1 MSANIEHQIDAQIV
15 EVTRLDGEI
24 LRVAETL
31 AQLLE
36 EVRDADTALEKTT
49 VVQAGIELAARLAGG
64 KQPKPSPE
72 VENARSHAAR
82 LAAMNKAAELML
94 ADLQA
99 ARAGAITEADRLVRE
114 TARLEFLDAE
124 KQLALAWTAFS
135 VAYAAF
141 SASAHCAGMPR
152 GWNGPLMMEGLR
164 YESCDGLRVQQ
175 LDTDT
180 QAFVQAIAAS
190 NAGRLKLKLDEIR
203 NQ

>member
-1 MSANIEHQIDAQIV
+1 MSNEIELQIDVQIV
-15 EVTRLDGEI
+15 EVTRLDAEI
-24 LRVAETL
+24 LRVSETIS
-31 AQLLE
+31 QLLE
-36 EVRDADTALEKTT
+36 EVRAADAALEKTT

-82 LAAMNKAAELML
+82 LTAMHRAAEAML

-99 ARAGAITEADRLVRE
+99 ARAAAITEADRLVRE

-124 KQLALAWTAFS
+124 KQLALAWMTFS
-135 VAYAAF
+135 TAYARF

-152 GWNGPLMMEGLR
+152 GWNGPLMMEGR
-164 YESCDGLRVQQ
+164 RRKACDGLRVQQ
-175 LDTDT
+175 VDYD
-180 QAFVQAIAAS
+180 AASFVKAIGES
-190 NAGRLKLKLDEIR
+190 NAGRLRLKIDEIK